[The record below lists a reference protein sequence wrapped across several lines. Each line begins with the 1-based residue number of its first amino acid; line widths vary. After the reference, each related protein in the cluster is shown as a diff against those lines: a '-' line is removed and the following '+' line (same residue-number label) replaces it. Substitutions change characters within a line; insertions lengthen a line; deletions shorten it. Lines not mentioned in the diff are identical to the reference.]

1 MKKNQI
7 NTSLIIGACLV
18 IIFGFMLF
26 TFQVREGEVA
36 IKTRFGKAVLYD
48 DLYVEGDTLP
58 DGKAVGDVK
67 RYVEGD
73 TLPDGK
79 AVGDVKT
86 KADIGP
92 GLHTRLPW
100 PVHDVHIF
108 DKRIQ
113 SSEWAFEQTGTRN
126 AQPILITVF
135 VTWRIS
141 EAELFNRRHDGDLAK
156 ADDMLK
162 GKVRS
167 AQNAVIGK
175 YAFNELVSTNKDELK
190 LDEIEEE
197 MKTRVAEASK
207 VNGIEIIMVGIKR
220 LGIPESVTGAVF
232 ERMKAERQAEIQKIA
247 AEGERQAMEIKA
259 KADLEANKILAQARA
274 EAIQIS
280 GQAEAQTAKY
290 YEVFKE
296 NPELANFLFQR
307 KALEGLLKENSTLI
321 LDPNTPPFNLLTQ
334 PDATK
339 AAKP

>member
-7 NTSLIIGACLV
+7 NTSLIIGAFLV

-67 RYVEGD
+67 
-73 TLPDGK
+73 TK
-79 AVGDVKT
+79 

-113 SSEWAFEQTGTRN
+113 SSEWAFEQTGTSN
-126 AQPILITVF
+126 AQPILIKVF
-135 VTWRIS
+135 VTWKIS
-141 EAELFNRRHDGDLAK
+141 DALKFFDKFSGDKAK
-156 ADDMLK
+156 ADAVLE

-167 AQNAVIGK
+167 AQNSVIGE
-175 YAFNELVSTNKDELK
+175 YAFNNLVSTNKEELK
-190 LDEIEEE
+190 LDEIEEK
-197 MKTRVAEASK
+197 MKTRVADDSK
-207 VNGIEIIMVGIKR
+207 DNGIEIIMVGIKR

-232 ERMKAERQAEIQKIA
+232 ERMKAERQAEIQKIE
-247 AEGERQAMEIKA
+247 AEGERQATEIKA

-280 GQAEAQTAKY
+280 GQAEAQAAKY
-290 YEVFKE
+290 YEVFKQ

>member
-7 NTSLIIGACLV
+7 NTSLIIGAFLV

-67 RYVEGD
+67 
-73 TLPDGK
+73 TK
-79 AVGDVKT
+79 

-92 GLHTRLPW
+92 GLHPRLPW

-113 SSEWAFEQTGTRN
+113 SSEWAFEQTGTSN
-126 AQPILITVF
+126 AQPILIKVF
-135 VTWRIS
+135 VTWKIS
-141 EAELFNRRHDGDLAK
+141 DALKFFDKFSGDKAK
-156 ADDMLK
+156 ADAVLE

-167 AQNAVIGK
+167 AQNSVIGE
-175 YAFNELVSTNKDELK
+175 YAFNNLVSTNKEELK
-190 LDEIEEE
+190 LDEIEEK
-197 MKTRVAEASK
+197 MKTRVADDSK
-207 VNGIEIIMVGIKR
+207 DNGIEIIMVGIKR
-220 LGIPESVTGAVF
+220 LGIPETVTGAVF

-290 YEVFKE
+290 YEVFKQ

>member
-7 NTSLIIGACLV
+7 NTSLIIGAFLV

-67 RYVEGD
+67 
-73 TLPDGK
+73 L
-79 AVGDVKT
+79 
-86 KADIGP
+86 KADIAP
-92 GLHTRLPW
+92 GLHLRLPW

-113 SSEWAFEQTGTRN
+113 SSEWAFEQTGTSN
-126 AQPILITVF
+126 AQPILIKVF
-135 VTWRIS
+135 VTWKIS
-141 EAELFNRRHDGDLAK
+141 DALKFFDKFSGDKAK
-156 ADDMLK
+156 ADAVLE

-167 AQNAVIGK
+167 AQNSVIGE
-175 YAFNELVSTNKDELK
+175 YAFNNLVSTNKEELK
-190 LDEIEEE
+190 LDEIEEK
-197 MKTRVAEASK
+197 MKTRVADDSK
-207 VNGIEIIMVGIKR
+207 DNGIEIIMVGIKR

-232 ERMKAERQAEIQKIA
+232 ERMKAERQAEIQKIE
-247 AEGERQAMEIKA
+247 AEGERQATEIKA

-280 GQAEAQTAKY
+280 GEAEAQAAKY
-290 YEVFKE
+290 YEVFKQ

>member
-7 NTSLIIGACLV
+7 NTSLIIGAFLV

-36 IKTRFGKAVLYD
+36 IKTRFGKAVLSD

-67 RYVEGD
+67 
-73 TLPDGK
+73 L
-79 AVGDVKT
+79 
-86 KADIGP
+86 KADIAP
-92 GLHTRLPW
+92 GLHLRLPW

-113 SSEWAFEQTGTRN
+113 SSEWAFEQTGTSN
-126 AQPILITVF
+126 AQPILIKVF
-135 VTWRIS
+135 VTWKIS
-141 EAELFNRRHDGDLAK
+141 DALKFFDKFSGDKAK
-156 ADDMLK
+156 ADAVLE

-167 AQNAVIGK
+167 AQNSVIGE
-175 YAFNELVSTNKDELK
+175 YAFNNLVSTNKEELK
-190 LDEIEEE
+190 LDEIEEK
-197 MKTRVAEASK
+197 MKTRVADDSK
-207 VNGIEIIMVGIKR
+207 DNGIEIIMVGIKR

-232 ERMKAERQAEIQKIA
+232 ERMKAERQAEIQKIE
-247 AEGERQAMEIKA
+247 AEGERQATEIKA

-280 GQAEAQTAKY
+280 GEAEAQAAKY
-290 YEVFKE
+290 YEVFKQ

>member
-7 NTSLIIGACLV
+7 NTSLIIGAFLV

-67 RYVEGD
+67 
-73 TLPDGK
+73 TK
-79 AVGDVKT
+79 

-92 GLHTRLPW
+92 GLHPRLPW

-113 SSEWAFEQTGTRN
+113 SSEWAFEQTGTSN
-126 AQPILITVF
+126 AQPILIKVF
-135 VTWRIS
+135 VTWKIS
-141 EAELFNRRHDGDLAK
+141 DALKFFDKFSGDKAK
-156 ADDMLK
+156 ADAVLE

-167 AQNAVIGK
+167 AQNSVIGE
-175 YAFNELVSTNKDELK
+175 YAFNNLVSTNKEELK
-190 LDEIEEE
+190 LDEIEEK
-197 MKTRVAEASK
+197 MKTRVADDSK
-207 VNGIEIIMVGIKR
+207 DNGIEIIMVGIKR

-232 ERMKAERQAEIQKIA
+232 ERMKAERQAEIQKIE
-247 AEGERQAMEIKA
+247 AEGERQATEIKA

-280 GQAEAQTAKY
+280 GEAEAQAAKY
-290 YEVFKE
+290 YEVFKQ

>member
-7 NTSLIIGACLV
+7 NTSLIIGAFLV

-67 RYVEGD
+67 
-73 TLPDGK
+73 TK
-79 AVGDVKT
+79 

-156 ADDMLK
+156 ADDLLK

-290 YEVFKE
+290 YEVFKQ

>member
-1 MKKNQI
+1 MKKNHI
-7 NTSLIIGACLV
+7 NTSLIIGAFLV

-67 RYVEGD
+67 
-73 TLPDGK
+73 
-79 AVGDVKT
+79 T

-92 GLHTRLPW
+92 GLHPRLPW

-113 SSEWAFEQTGTRN
+113 SSEWAFEQTGTSN
-126 AQPILITVF
+126 AQPILIKVF
-135 VTWRIS
+135 VTWKIS
-141 EAELFNRRHDGDLAK
+141 DALKFFDKFSGDKAK
-156 ADDMLK
+156 ADAVLE

-167 AQNAVIGK
+167 AQNSVIGE
-175 YAFNELVSTNKDELK
+175 YAFNNLVSTNKEELK
-190 LDEIEEE
+190 LDEIEEK
-197 MKTRVAEASK
+197 MKTRVADDSK
-207 VNGIEIIMVGIKR
+207 DNGIEIIMVGIKR

-232 ERMKAERQAEIQKIA
+232 ERMKAERQAEIQKIE
-247 AEGERQAMEIKA
+247 AEGERQATEIKA

-290 YEVFKE
+290 YEVFKQ

-334 PDATK
+334 PNTGKDAE
-339 AAKP
+339 

>member
-7 NTSLIIGACLV
+7 NTSLIIGAFLV

-58 DGKAVGDVK
+58 DGKAVGDEK
-67 RYVEGD
+67 
-73 TLPDGK
+73 L
-79 AVGDVKT
+79 
-86 KADIGP
+86 KADIAP
-92 GLHTRLPW
+92 GLHLRLPW

-113 SSEWAFEQTGTRN
+113 SSEWAFEQTGTSN
-126 AQPILITVF
+126 AQPILIKVF
-135 VTWRIS
+135 VTWKIS
-141 EAELFNRRHDGDLAK
+141 DALKFFDKFSGDKAK
-156 ADDMLK
+156 ADAVLE

-167 AQNAVIGK
+167 AQNSVIGE
-175 YAFNELVSTNKDELK
+175 YAFNNLVSTNKEELK
-190 LDEIEEE
+190 LDEIEEK
-197 MKTRVAEASK
+197 MKTRVADDSK
-207 VNGIEIIMVGIKR
+207 DNGIEIIMVGIKR

-232 ERMKAERQAEIQKIA
+232 ERMKAERQAEIQKIE
-247 AEGERQAMEIKA
+247 AEGERQATEIKA

-280 GQAEAQTAKY
+280 GEAEAQAAKY
-290 YEVFKE
+290 YEVFNQ

>member
-1 MKKNQI
+1 MKKNHI
-7 NTSLIIGACLV
+7 NTSLIIGAFLV

-48 DLYVEGDTLP
+48 G
-58 DGKAVGDVK
+58 G
-67 RYVEGD
+67 
-73 TLPDGK
+73 
-79 AVGDVKT
+79 
-86 KADIGP
+86 KADIEP
-92 GLHTRLPW
+92 RFAHLRLPW

-113 SSEWAFEQTGTRN
+113 SSEWAFEQTGTSN

-141 EAELFNRRHDGDLAK
+141 DARNCLIDRFTTAIRPRP
-156 ADDMLK
+156 MLCSE

-167 AQNAVIGK
+167 AQNAVIGE
-175 YAFNELVSTNKDELK
+175 YAFNNLVSTNKEELK

-207 VNGIEIIMVGIKR
+207 DNGIEIIMVGIKR

-232 ERMKAERQAEIQKIA
+232 ERMKAERQAEIQKIE

-280 GQAEAQTAKY
+280 GQAEAQAAKY
-290 YEVFKE
+290 YEVFKQ

>member
-7 NTSLIIGACLV
+7 NTSLIIGAFLV

-67 RYVEGD
+67 
-73 TLPDGK
+73 
-79 AVGDVKT
+79 T

-92 GLHTRLPW
+92 GLHPRLPW

-141 EAELFNRRHDGDLAK
+141 EAELFNRRHSGDLAK
-156 ADDMLK
+156 ADDLLQ
-162 GKVRS
+162 GQVRS

-175 YAFNELVSTNKDELK
+175 YAFNNLMSNNEEELK
-190 LDEIEEE
+190 LDAI
-197 MKTRVAEASK
+197 VAEIKKRVGENSESD
-207 VNGIEIIMVGIKR
+207 GIEIIMVDIK
-220 LGIPESVTGAVF
+220 LPGKTAGEL
-232 ERMKAERQAEIQKIA
+232 KAEGK
-247 AEGERQAMEIKA
+247 
-259 KADLEANKILAQARA
+259 
-274 EAIQIS
+274 
-280 GQAEAQTAKY
+280 
-290 YEVFKE
+290 
-296 NPELANFLFQR
+296 
-307 KALEGLLKENSTLI
+307 
-321 LDPNTPPFNLLTQ
+321 
-334 PDATK
+334 
-339 AAKP
+339 

>member
-7 NTSLIIGACLV
+7 NTSLIIGAFLV

-58 DGKAVGDVK
+58 DGKAVGDAK
-67 RYVEGD
+67 KYVEGD

-92 GLHTRLPW
+92 GLHLRLPW
-100 PVHDVHIF
+100 PVHDVHTF

-113 SSEWAFEQTGTRN
+113 SSEWVFEETGTKD
-126 AQPILITVF
+126 AQPILIKVF

-141 EAELFNRRHDGDLAK
+141 NAELFFDRHSGDLAK
-156 ADDMLK
+156 ADDALQ

-175 YAFNELVSTNKDELK
+175 YAFNELVSTNEEELK
-190 LDEIEEE
+190 LDDIEDE
-197 MKTRVAEASK
+197 MRTRVGEDSED
-207 VNGIEIIMVGIKR
+207 NGIEIIMVGIKR
-220 LGIPESVTGAVF
+220 LGIPESNTGAVF
-232 ERMKAERQAEIQKIA
+232 ERMKAERQAEIQKIE
-247 AEGERQAMEIKA
+247 AEGERQAKTIKA
-259 KADLEANKILAQARA
+259 EADLVANKILALARA

-280 GQAEAQTAKY
+280 GEAEAQAAKY
-290 YEVFKE
+290 YEVFKQ

>member
-1 MKKNQI
+1 M
-7 NTSLIIGACLV
+7 V

-67 RYVEGD
+67 LYVEGD

-92 GLHTRLPW
+92 GLHLRLPW

-135 VTWRIS
+135 VAWRIS

-232 ERMKAERQAEIQKIA
+232 ERMKA
-247 AEGERQAMEIKA
+247 
-259 KADLEANKILAQARA
+259 
-274 EAIQIS
+274 
-280 GQAEAQTAKY
+280 
-290 YEVFKE
+290 
-296 NPELANFLFQR
+296 
-307 KALEGLLKENSTLI
+307 
-321 LDPNTPPFNLLTQ
+321 
-334 PDATK
+334 
-339 AAKP
+339 

>member
-7 NTSLIIGACLV
+7 NTSLIIGAFLV

-67 RYVEGD
+67 
-73 TLPDGK
+73 L
-79 AVGDVKT
+79 
-86 KADIGP
+86 KADIAP
-92 GLHTRLPW
+92 GLHLRLPW

-113 SSEWAFEQTGTRN
+113 SSEWAFEQTGTSN
-126 AQPILITVF
+126 AQPILIKVF
-135 VTWRIS
+135 VTWKIS
-141 EAELFNRRHDGDLAK
+141 DALKFFDKFSGDKAK
-156 ADDMLK
+156 ADAVLE

-167 AQNAVIGK
+167 AQNSVIGE
-175 YAFNELVSTNKDELK
+175 YAFNNLVSTNKEELK
-190 LDEIEEE
+190 LDEIEEK
-197 MKTRVAEASK
+197 MKTRVADDSK
-207 VNGIEIIMVGIKR
+207 DNGIEIIMVGIKR

-232 ERMKAERQAEIQKIA
+232 ERMKAERQAEIQKIE
-247 AEGERQAMEIKA
+247 AEGERQATEIKA

-280 GQAEAQTAKY
+280 GQAEAQAAKY
-290 YEVFKE
+290 YEVFKQ

>member
-1 MKKNQI
+1 MKKNHI
-7 NTSLIIGACLV
+7 NTSLIIGAFLV

-58 DGKAVGDVK
+58 DGKAVGEVK
-67 RYVEGD
+67 
-73 TLPDGK
+73 L
-79 AVGDVKT
+79 

-92 GLHTRLPW
+92 GLHLRLPW
-100 PVHDVHIF
+100 PVHDVHTF

-113 SSEWAFEQTGTRN
+113 SSEWVFEETGTKD
-126 AQPILITVF
+126 AQPILIKVF

-141 EAELFNRRHDGDLAK
+141 DAELFFRRHSGDLAK
-156 ADDMLK
+156 ADDLLK

-175 YAFNELVSTNKDELK
+175 YAFNELVSTNEEELK
-190 LDEIEEE
+190 LDDIEDE
-197 MKTRVAEASK
+197 MRTRVGKDSED
-207 VNGIEIIMVGIKR
+207 NGIEIIMVGIKR
-220 LGIPESVTGAVF
+220 LGIPADNTGAVF
-232 ERMKAERQAEIQKIA
+232 ERMKAERQAEIQKIK
-247 AEGERQAMEIKA
+247 AEGERQAQTIKA
-259 KADLEANKILAQARA
+259 EADLEANKILALARA

-290 YEVFKE
+290 YEVFKQ